1 MDYHIAP
8 TMHPNECNQ
17 LDTEWVLCE
26 SNMHPNE
33 CNHLFLNALAHGQV
47 AAEASLPGAH
57 AQVAAEVAAEASLP
71 GAHAQ
76 VAAEASVLEEPDA
89 EAPVKPAAMAPSIP
103 QASRTQAIL
112 TQPWRQ
118 PVKPEPSSG
127 SPPPGQ
133 SHPAPGGSRSRS
145 PRPRDEPLDIQFAR
159 LGLSPK
165 THMHQCPDIWA
176 QVEGEEFVLRHLL
189 KRDQEQ
195 KHVLRAASMTY
206 VILRLTRGAH
216 GVRFATKVL
225 ATPTV
230 LSMLLNEEADTCA
243 TLQSLAKR
251 ILEGASRI
259 GMDRSALSH
268 PEGRHLP
275 RSGAYARILF
285 QSIH

>member
-17 LDTEWVLCE
+17 LDTEWVLYE

-57 AQVAAEVAAEASLP
+57 AQVAAAEASLP

-89 EAPVKPAAMAPSIP
+89 EAPVKPAAMAPS
-103 QASRTQAIL
+103 
-112 TQPWRQ
+112 
-118 PVKPEPSSG
+118 SG

-145 PRPRDEPLDIQFAR
+145 PQPRDEPLDIQLAR

-176 QVEGEEFVLRHLL
+176 QVEGEEFVLRNLL